1 MYGIQMIFG
10 FKIASKI
17 YMLFNNA
24 LLSNFITLT
33 IIILLS
39 VIVNYIINLV
49 FKKTKILIN
58 N

>member
-24 LLSNFITLT
+24 LLSNFIILT

-39 VIVNYIINLV
+39 VILNYMINLV
-49 FKKTKILIN
+49 FKKLKY
-58 N
+58 